1 MTSTYIQTM
10 QHDWNHRR
18 LTCFQP
24 DTFSFGGQ
32 MGTGVVALLGGEAG
46 TVCTE
51 GPDLLLGYWGG
62 EHSDP
67 RLLDECAIPTSR
79 QNLLHAV

>member
-1 MTSTYIQTM
+1 
-10 QHDWNHRR
+10 
-18 LTCFQP
+18 
-24 DTFSFGGQ
+24 
-32 MGTGVVALLGGEAG
+32 MGTGVVGLLGGEAG